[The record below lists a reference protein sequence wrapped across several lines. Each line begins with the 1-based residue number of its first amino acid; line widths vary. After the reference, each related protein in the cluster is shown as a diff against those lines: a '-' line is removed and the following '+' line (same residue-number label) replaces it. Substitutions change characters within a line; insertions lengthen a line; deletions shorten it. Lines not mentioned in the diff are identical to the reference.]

1 MQMHRANKAR
11 NNAGPTSATYGLGQP
26 TNQPAMHP
34 RFHGNPEQGW
44 SPVTY
49 VAKHNGVGVFHGQRG
64 GNAEYAVRVNAD
76 AHWSDN
82 GPSWKRRV
90 YEGNKDPCWI
100 DLN

>member
-1 MQMHRANKAR
+1 
-11 NNAGPTSATYGLGQP
+11 
-26 TNQPAMHP
+26 MHP

-76 AHWSDN
+76 AH
-82 GPSWKRRV
+82 
-90 YEGNKDPCWI
+90 
-100 DLN
+100 